1 MQVGKKIILQVEM
14 AKDVF
19 QHLELVDNIHF
30 LMVIYDNCKK
40 IQVENAQN
48 INWQWLPK
56 KMWWLI

>member
-1 MQVGKKIILQVEM
+1 MQVGKKFILQVEM

-30 LMVIYDNCKK
+30 LTLTYGNCKT

-48 INWQWLPK
+48 ID
-56 KMWWLI
+56 

>member
-1 MQVGKKIILQVEM
+1 MQVGKKSILQVEM

-30 LMVIYDNCKK
+30 LTLTYDNCKK

-48 INWQWLPK
+48 INWQWLQK
-56 KMWWLI
+56 INGD

>member
-1 MQVGKKIILQVEM
+1 
-14 AKDVF
+14 
-19 QHLELVDNIHF
+19 
-30 LMVIYDNCKK
+30 LMVTYDNCKK

>member
-48 INWQWLPK
+48 IN
-56 KMWWLI
+56 